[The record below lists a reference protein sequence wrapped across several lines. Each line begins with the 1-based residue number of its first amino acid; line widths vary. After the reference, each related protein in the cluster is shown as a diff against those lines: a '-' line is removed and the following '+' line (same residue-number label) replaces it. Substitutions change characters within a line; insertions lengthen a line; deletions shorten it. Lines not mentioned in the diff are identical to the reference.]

1 MNNPLISPGLGTF
14 VWMLVAFGIL
24 VFILCKWGWPII
36 LNSLKEREQAISD
49 SLNAAQKAKEEIKN
63 LQAHNEEL
71 LFEAKKERDKMLRT
85 ARMTSESIIE
95 ESKQKA
101 QAEADR
107 IIANAQEAI
116 RFEKLNA
123 VHELKNEV
131 ANLSIEIA
139 EKLRRQ
145 ELSDRAKANELVE
158 RELQKTQFN

>member
-24 VFILCKWGWPII
+24 VFILCKWGWPVI
-36 LNSLKEREQAISD
+36 LKSLKEREEAISE
-49 SLNAAQKAKEEIKN
+49 SLNAAEKAKEEIKQ
-63 LQAHNEEL
+63 LQAHNEDL
-71 LFEAKKERDKMLRT
+71 LLEAKKERDDILRT
-85 ARMTSESIIE
+85 ARLTSESIIE

-116 RFEKLNA
+116 QYEKLNA

-139 EKLRRQ
+139 EKLMRQ
-145 ELSDRAKANELVE
+145 ELSDRVKANELIE
-158 RELQKTQFN
+158 RELEKTHLN

>member
-71 LFEAKKERDKMLRT
+71 LFEANTAGITPMHLSMLIDEGVYDPDGTRKT
-85 ARMTSESIIE
+85 D
-95 ESKQKA
+95 
-101 QAEADR
+101 QAET
-107 IIANAQEAI
+107 
-116 RFEKLNA
+116 K
-123 VHELKNEV
+123 
-131 ANLSIEIA
+131 
-139 EKLRRQ
+139 
-145 ELSDRAKANELVE
+145 
-158 RELQKTQFN
+158 